1 MSKLLLIDGSSLA
14 FRAFYGLNDLNRF
27 KTANG
32 FHTNALYAF
41 HTMLETILQREE
53 PTHVLVAFDAG
64 KTTFRTEKYAD
75 YKGGRASMPVELA
88 EQWPYFKVFL
98 DAYGI
103 SHYDLANYEADDIIG
118 TLATLASKEI
128 DVVVVTGDKDMLQ
141 LAAPNVRIDIAKKG
155 AEVESHTPDVIMERM
170 GITPRQIIDVKG
182 LMGDSSD
189 NYPGVTKVGEKTA
202 LKLIQDYQS
211 IENLYDHIDELK
223 ASKLKDNLIND
234 KSLAF
239 LSKELAT
246 INVHSPIEISLED
259 TRLKDKNLD
268 DLMAYYQQM
277 NFKQF
282 LSRLDTHTP
291 AHEEKSEKIVHY
303 TVLNEVK
310 PKHINQASAFYI
322 ELLDDNYHLAQPVS
336 FSWVNGDMVYI
347 MNWENVAHSTILKE
361 WLCSE
366 CPKITYDL
374 KQAYVL
380 LRRFGWTLS
389 GVTKDILLLAYLS
402 DTNDSRLTLTQIL
415 PHYSELTIQSD
426 EAIYN
431 KGAKQHIPEETIW
444 QPHVATKTLALV
456 DMANRLEQSLTQ
468 KDMLALYEQME
479 LPLAN
484 VLAKME
490 VEGIAVD
497 VNVLRQLGETLSK
510 DLVRLEKD
518 IHELAGEVFN
528 IASPK
533 QLGVILFEKLQLPTG
548 KKTKTGYSTAVDVLE
563 KLSGYPIV
571 AKILDY
577 RQIAKLNSTYVEG
590 LQKYILEDGR
600 IHTRFVQALTQT
612 GRLSST
618 DPNLQNI
625 PIRLEQGRQI
635 RAAFKPN
642 YPNSVLLSADYSQ
655 IELRILAHI
664 ANETHMIDAFKQGED
679 IHTSTAMRVFGVEKQ
694 DVDDLM
700 RRQAKAVN
708 FGLVYGIS
716 DYGLSQNLNIT
727 RQKAQQFIDTYFEKY
742 PNIKNYMDTIVK
754 EAKANGYVTTLFNR
768 RRYLNDISASN
779 FNLRSF
785 AERTAMNTPIQGS
798 AADVIKLA
806 MIAIDQMITDNHLA
820 SKLLLQVHDELI
832 FDVPQSELAIME
844 KLVAQAMESAVEL
857 SVTLSVNLAHG
868 SSWYDAK

>member
-1 MSKLLLIDGSSLA
+1 MTKLLLIDGSSLA

-27 KTANG
+27 KTASG

-41 HTMLETILQREE
+41 HTMLETILQREN

-103 SHYDLANYEADDIIG
+103 SHYDLVNYEADDIIG
-118 TLATLASKEI
+118 TLATLASKDME
-128 DVVVVTGDKDMLQ
+128 VVVVTGDKDMLQ
-141 LAAPNVRIDIAKKG
+141 LAADNIRIDIAKKG
-155 AEVESHTPDVIMERM
+155 AEVDSHTPDVIMERM
-170 GITPRQIIDVKG
+170 GITPQQIIDVKG

-202 LKLIQDYQS
+202 LKLIQEYVS
-211 IENLYDHIDELK
+211 IENLYEHVDELK

-234 KSLAF
+234 KELAF

-246 INVHSPIEISLED
+246 INVNSPIEISVED
-259 TRLKDKNLD
+259 TRVKDKNIN
-268 DLMAYYQQM
+268 DLTAYYQQM

-282 LSRLDTHTP
+282 LSRLDMQTP
-291 AHEEKSEKIVHY
+291 TSQETIEKVVKYTTLSEVHQEH
-303 TVLNEVK
+303 V
-310 PKHINQASAFYI
+310 NQAIAFYI
-322 ELLDDNYHLAQPVS
+322 EVLDDNYHLAQPIS
-336 FSWVNGDMVYI
+336 FSWVNGDTVYI
-347 MNWENVAHSTILKE
+347 MNWENVKHSLLLKE
-361 WLCSE
+361 WLCSNR
-366 CPKITYDL
+366 PKITYDL
-374 KQAYVL
+374 KQAHVL
-380 LRRFGWTLS
+380 FNRFSWKLS
-389 GVTKDILLLAYLS
+389 GVTKDILLLAYLN
-402 DTNDSRLTLTQIL
+402 DTNDSRSTLTQLIPL
-415 PHYSELTIQSD
+415 YSTFAMQSD
-426 EAIYN
+426 ESIYN
-431 KGAKQHIPEETIW
+431 KGVKQHIPEEMIW
-444 QPHVATKTLALV
+444 KSHVATKTLALV
-456 DMANRLEQSLTQ
+456 EMADNLEKSLKE
-468 KDMLALYEQME
+468 KDLLALYEEME
-479 LPLAN
+479 LPLAH

-497 VNVLRQLGETLSK
+497 VNVLKNLGEVLSR
-510 DLVRLEKD
+510 DLIQLESD
-518 IHELAGEVFN
+518 IHKLAEEKFN

-533 QLGVILFEKLQLPTG
+533 QLGVILFEKLKLPAG

-571 AKILDY
+571 SKILEY

-590 LQKYILEDGR
+590 LQKFILEDGR

-664 ANETHMIDAFKQGED
+664 ANETPMIEAFKQGED
-679 IHTSTAMRVFGVEKQ
+679 IHTSTAMRVFGVEKH

-742 PNIKNYMDTIVK
+742 PNIKQYMDDIVK
-754 EAKANGYVTTLFNR
+754 EAKANGYVTTIFNR
-768 RRYLNDISASN
+768 RRYLNDINASN

-806 MIAIDQMITDNHLA
+806 MIEIDKSIIENNLS

-844 KLVAQAMESAVEL
+844 KLVAQTMENAVTL
-857 SVTLSVNLAHG
+857 SVTLSVNLANG

>member
-27 KTANG
+27 KTASG

-41 HTMLETILQREE
+41 HTMLETILQREQ

-98 DAYGI
+98 EAYGI
-103 SHYDLANYEADDIIG
+103 AYYDLANYEADDIIG
-118 TLATLASKEI
+118 TLATLASKEM
-128 DVVVVTGDKDMLQ
+128 DVVIVTGDKDMLQ
-141 LAAPNVRIDIAKKG
+141 LVSNTIRVDIAKKG
-155 AEVESHTPDVIMERM
+155 AEVDSHTPEIIMERM
-170 GITPRQIIDVKG
+170 GITPNQIIDVKG

-202 LKLIQDYQS
+202 LKLIQEYET

-223 ASKLKDNLIND
+223 TSKLKDNLIND
-234 KSLAF
+234 KALAF

-246 INVHSPIEISLED
+246 IDVHSPIKISVED
-259 TRLKDKNLD
+259 TRVKNKNRD
-268 DLMAYYQQM
+268 DLIAYYQQM

-282 LSRLDTHTP
+282 LSRLDTSFPTETTHQV
-291 AHEEKSEKIVHY
+291 K
-303 TVLNEVK
+303 TVTYEYLSVIQK
-310 PKHINQASAFYI
+310 DHVSQASAFYI
-322 ELLDDNYHLAQPVS
+322 ELLEDNYHIAQPVA
-336 FSWVNGDMVYI
+336 FSWVNGNTVYI
-347 MNWENVAHSTILKE
+347 TDWTNVEQSIVLKD
-361 WLCSE
+361 WICSNA
-366 CPKITYDL
+366 PKMTYDL
-374 KQAYVL
+374 KQSYVL
-380 LRRFGWTLS
+380 FNRFGWQLS
-389 GVTKDILLLAYLS
+389 TVTKDVLLLAYLN
-402 DTNDSRLTLTQIL
+402 DTNDSRLTLTQLL
-415 PHYSELTIQSD
+415 PQYSSFDIQSD

-431 KGAKQHIPEETIW
+431 KGAKQHIPDKEVW

-456 DMANRLEQSLTQ
+456 EMAEKLTEILKE
-468 KDMLALYEQME
+468 KDMLSLYEQME

-484 VLAKME
+484 VLSKME
-490 VEGIAVD
+490 VEGISVD
-497 VNVLRQLGETLSK
+497 ANVLRQLGDTLSK
-510 DLVRLEKD
+510 DLVRLESE

-533 QLGVILFEKLQLPTG
+533 QLGVILFEKLQLPAG

-571 AKILDY
+571 SKILDY
-577 RQIAKLNSTYVEG
+577 RQIAKLNSTYAEG
-590 LQKYILEDGR
+590 LQKYILKDGR

-625 PIRLEQGRQI
+625 PIRLEQGRQV

-664 ANETHMIDAFKQGED
+664 ANETHMIEAFKNGED
-679 IHTSTAMRVFGVEKQ
+679 IHTSTAMRVFGVEKHE
-694 DVDDLM
+694 VDELM

-742 PNIKNYMDTIVK
+742 PNIKQYMEDIVK
-754 EAKANGYVTTLFNR
+754 IAKENGYVTTIFNR
-768 RRYLNDISASN
+768 RRYLNDINASN

-806 MIAIDQMITDNHLA
+806 MIAIDKAISDNQLS

-832 FDVPQSELAIME
+832 FDVPQDELDLME
-844 KLVAQAMESAVEL
+844 KLVTQAMEKAVAL
-857 SVTLSVNLAHG
+857 SVTLSVNLASG
-868 SSWYDAK
+868 NSWYEAK

>member
-14 FRAFYGLNDLNRF
+14 FRAFYGLSDLNLF
-27 KTANG
+27 KNANG
-32 FHTNALYAF
+32 LHTNALYAF
-41 HTMLETILQREE
+41 HTMLESILQREN

-64 KTTFRTEKYAD
+64 KTTFRTEKYTE

-88 EQWPYFKVFL
+88 EQWPYLKVFL

-103 SHYDLANYEADDIIG
+103 SHYDLVNYEADDIIG
-118 TLATLASKEI
+118 TLATLASQEM

-141 LAAPNVRIDIAKKG
+141 LASPNIRIDIAKKG
-155 AEVESHTPDVIMERM
+155 TEVDSHTPEVIMERM
-170 GITPRQIIDVKG
+170 GITPQQIIDVKG

-202 LKLIQDYQS
+202 LKLIQEYDS
-211 IENLYDHIDELK
+211 IENLYENIDTLK
-223 ASKLKDNLIND
+223 TSKLKDNLIND
-234 KSLAF
+234 KDLAF

-246 INVHSPIEISLED
+246 INVYSPIEISVED

-268 DLMAYYQQM
+268 DLVAYYQQM

-282 LSRLDTHTP
+282 LSRLDTQTP
-291 AHEEKSEKIVHY
+291 VQEEKIEKHVNY
-303 TVLNEVK
+303 TALTEVK
-310 PKHINQASAFYI
+310 DEHINQASVFYI

-347 MNWENVAHSTILKE
+347 MNWENVVNSTLLKE
-361 WLCSE
+361 WICSNE
-366 CPKITYDL
+366 SKITYDL

-380 LRRFGWTLS
+380 FNRFGWTLS
-389 GVTKDILLLAYLS
+389 GVSKDILLLAYLN
-402 DTNDSRLTLTQIL
+402 DTNDSRLTLTQLI
-415 PHYSELTIQSD
+415 PQYSTLDIQTD
-426 EAIYN
+426 EAVYN
-431 KGAKQHIPEETIW
+431 KGAKQHIPEEKIW

-456 DMANRLEQSLTQ
+456 EMAHNLEQSLKA
-468 KDMLALYEQME
+468 KDMLPLYEQME

-490 VEGIAVD
+490 VEGITVD
-497 VNVLRQLGETLSK
+497 VNVLRQLGKTLSL
-510 DLVRLEKD
+510 DLVRLESE
-518 IHELAGEVFN
+518 IHELAGEKFN

-571 AKILDY
+571 AKILEY

-642 YPNSVLLSADYSQ
+642 DASNVLLSADYSQ

-664 ANETHMIDAFKQGED
+664 ANESHMTDAFKQGED
-679 IHTSTAMRVFGVEKQ
+679 IHTSTAMRVFGVEKH

-716 DYGLSQNLNIT
+716 DYGLSQNLNIS

-742 PNIKNYMDTIVK
+742 PNIKQYMDKIVK
-754 EAKANGYVTTLFNR
+754 EAKRHGYVTTIFNR
-768 RRYLNDISASN
+768 RRYLHDINASN

-806 MIAIDQMITDNHLA
+806 MIAIDKMITEQNLS

-832 FDVPQSELAIME
+832 FDVPQSELTIMK
-844 KLVAQAMESAVEL
+844 KLVANAMETAVNL

-868 SSWYDAK
+868 SNWYDAK